1 MGAKARSLSR
11 NGAYNASPMPQTAPH
26 ALTAKNRE
34 IRANFDA
41 IAGRYDLTNR
51 VISCGVDLHW
61 RKVAVQALSD
71 LPRGGRVLDLACG
84 TCDLSLE
91 LLRRRPDARVTGVDL
106 SREMLVLAKPKIAAK
121 AFPLVN
127 APAEALP
134 FADGVFDA
142 ALIGFGIRNVPDFRA
157 GLRELRRVLRPGG
170 RLVVLEFSVPPSRL
184 LWRAYNYYFFHVLP
198 RIGGW
203 LTGRERAYRYL
214 TTSVAQFPGA
224 PSFALAMKSSGFE
237 QVTWRSLTGGI
248 VCVHT
253 GIAGAAAGSEKT
265 SGASGVSLRSDA

>member
-1 MGAKARSLSR
+1 MPSTARHSL
-11 NGAYNASPMPQTAPH
+11 TE
-26 ALTAKNRE
+26 KNRE

-61 RKVAVQALSD
+61 RKVAVRTFSD

-106 SREMLVLAKPKIAAK
+106 SRTMLSLARPKIAAR
-121 AFPLVN
+121 AASDRPGGRGGFPLVN

-134 FADGVFDA
+134 FADGVFEGA
-142 ALIGFGIRNVPDFRA
+142 MIGFGIRNVPDYRA
-157 GLRELRRVLRPGG
+157 GLGELRRVLRSGG
-170 RLVVLEFSVPPSRL
+170 RLVVLEFSTPPSRL
-184 LWRAYNYYFFHVLP
+184 LWRAYNFYFFNVLP
-198 RIGGW
+198 RIGGI

-214 TTSVAQFPGA
+214 THSVAEFPGA
-224 PSFALAMKSSGFE
+224 ADFGRAMEQAGFE
-237 QVTWRSLTGGI
+237 RVTWRSLTGGI

-253 GIAGAAAGSEKT
+253 GLAA
-265 SGASGVSLRSDA
+265 